1 MPKTNHNRFVNWIIG
16 KIIMKNKLKNSKIL
30 VIGGAGFIGSFV
42 VAELLKEEVAEV
54 VVYDNFTR
62 GKKDYLIDQL
72 KDPRCNI
79 FPAGGDIRDLDILD
93 SAIMGK
99 DYVISLAAMWL
110 LHCKDYPRTAFEV
123 NIAGTFNVLEACVR
137 NEVKK
142 LVWSSSASVYGDAV
156 ELPMTESHPFN
167 NKNFYGAS
175 KIAGEAM
182 CTAFNDRY
190 GLPIVGLRYMNVYG
204 PHQDQTAAYTG
215 VVPIMLNKIE
225 ANESPVINGDGSQ
238 AYDFIYVE
246 DVARANVDALKS
258 ETAFG
263 MYNVGTEIQTS
274 IRELCD
280 TILDLKKSDLKVT
293 YKPYSADD
301 ARALV
306 QNRIG
311 SRKKAQKEIGF
322 FYKYELREGLQKL
335 IDWRIATGID
345 KV

>member
-1 MPKTNHNRFVNWIIG
+1 MDLERAKV
-16 KIIMKNKLKNSKIL
+16 L

-42 VAELLKEEVAEV
+42 VSELLKEGVAEV
-54 VVYDNFTR
+54 VVFDNFAR
-62 GKKDYLIDQL
+62 GKKEYLHEQL
-72 KDPRCNI
+72 TDPRCSL
-79 FPAGGDIRDLDILD
+79 FPVGGDIRDLDILD
-93 SAIMGK
+93 AAVKGK

-123 NIAGTFNVLEACVR
+123 NITGTFNVLEACVR
-137 NEVKK
+137 HGVKK

-167 NKNFYGAS
+167 NRNFYGAT

-182 CTAFNDRY
+182 ATAFNDRY
-190 GLPIVGLRYMNVYG
+190 GLAVIGLRYMNVYG

-246 DVARANVDALKS
+246 DVARCNVQALKS
-258 ETAFG
+258 DTRFG
-263 MYNVGTEIQTS
+263 MYNVGTEVQTS
-274 IRELCD
+274 IRQLCD
-280 TILDLKKSDLKVT
+280 LILELKHSDLQVT
-293 YKPYSADD
+293 YKPYSVDD

-311 SRKKAQKEIGF
+311 SRVKAEKELGF
-322 FYKYELREGLQKL
+322 LYKYSLREGLQKL
-335 IDWRIATGID
+335 IDWRIETGID
-345 KV
+345 KRKI